1 MVCHAVIYRTGRR
14 ESYWMVTTQTGFHL
28 PPELLKGHYSV
39 PYFLFCLL
47 MTIQLPD
54 VVAFSKIALYAD
66 DSKIYKV
73 EKTQNY
79 GADFQSDLN
88 RICLWSNKWQ
98 ILY

>member
-47 MTIQLPD
+47 MTYQLPD
-54 VVAFSKIALYAD
+54 AVTFSKIVLYAD

-73 EKTQNY
+73 EKT
-79 GADFQSDLN
+79 
-88 RICLWSNKWQ
+88 RITVLTFSL
-98 ILY
+98 I